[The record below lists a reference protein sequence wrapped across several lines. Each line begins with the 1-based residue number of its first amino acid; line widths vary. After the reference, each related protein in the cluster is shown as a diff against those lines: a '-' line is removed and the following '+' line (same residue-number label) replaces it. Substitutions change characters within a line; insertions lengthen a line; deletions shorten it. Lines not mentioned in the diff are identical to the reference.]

1 MGIDRNAMGSS
12 VSVAAFWF
20 SGAVANNITTK
31 HALKMVP
38 LPLTVCAVGMLVNI
52 LISQLISLGSPA
64 RVAPRRTELTQLR
77 TVLPLSCCTAG
88 AFICHRLALASGSV
102 AFTITVK
109 SSNVAIT
116 ALLAAVS
123 GSMLPKEQLFAVLM
137 VVGGIA
143 IASAAEAP
151 FPAPCMAAAFGS
163 AAFVSLKT
171 VLTKRILGSVPTE
184 ARDRVGL
191 YRDTMLWATAV
202 TVPICFVLEGA
213 AFTEFYPQLSV
224 ERISEVAIS
233 GACLWWMEYGCFV
246 CLNQVSAVYH
256 GINNG
261 LCSCFVIVIGNLVAK
276 TLPNTQQVMGVVV
289 TLCGVISFH
298 VNKPTSASNQVP
310 ISNAKKQS

>member
-77 TVLPLSCCTAG
+77 TVLPLSCCTEG

-116 ALLAAVS
+116 ALLATVS
-123 GSMLPKEQLFAVLM
+123 GSMLRDCHRQFGRKNSAQHTASD
-137 VVGGIA
+137 GGGCD
-143 IASAAEAP
+143 P
-151 FPAPCMAAAFGS
+151 VRGDLVPC
-163 AAFVSLKT
+163 
-171 VLTKRILGSVPTE
+171 E
-184 ARDRVGL
+184 
-191 YRDTMLWATAV
+191 
-202 TVPICFVLEGA
+202 
-213 AFTEFYPQLSV
+213 
-224 ERISEVAIS
+224 
-233 GACLWWMEYGCFV
+233 
-246 CLNQVSAVYH
+246 
-256 GINNG
+256 
-261 LCSCFVIVIGNLVAK
+261 
-276 TLPNTQQVMGVVV
+276 
-289 TLCGVISFH
+289 
-298 VNKPTSASNQVP
+298 
-310 ISNAKKQS
+310 